1 MDEWNK
7 SNTCGRFNRVV
18 WSKLAFPAFQISS
31 GSVIMYLCFFNLILT
46 ENKGAWTY
54 RQGKKQR
61 AQSGWVAGAQVKSGD
76 IFIFKNKL
84 FLTT

>member
-1 MDEWNK
+1 M
-7 SNTCGRFNRVV
+7 F
-18 WSKLAFPAFQISS
+18 
-31 GSVIMYLCFFNLILT
+31 FFNLILT